1 MLRHIAFLRAINVGG
16 HNVTMAELRGLFES
30 LSLKEVETFI
40 ASGNVIFKSRSGD
53 LTALQRKIESQL
65 LRSLGY
71 EVKAFLRTVPEVAAI
86 ARYKPFNESQLKF
99 AAALNV
105 AFLTEPMGDESKK
118 AVMAMKSEID
128 DFHVRG
134 REVYWLCKTKQSDS
148 KFSNTRFEKILNAR
162 ATWRNVNT
170 VVRLAA
176 KYDFYET
183 YDARG

>member
-1 MLRHIAFLRAINVGG
+1 MAADRLMLRLIAFLRAINVGG

-40 ASGNVIFKSRSGD
+40 ASGNVIFASRSKD
-53 LTALQRKIESQL
+53 IRTLQQKIEGEL
-65 LRSLGY
+65 VRSLGY

-86 ARYKPFNESQLKF
+86 AQYKPFNESQLSS
-99 AAALNV
+99 AMALNV
-105 AFLTEPMGDESKK
+105 AFLAEPLSAEAEKLLMALKTET
-118 AVMAMKSEID
+118 D
-128 DFHVRG
+128 DFHVHG

-148 KFSNTRFEKILNAR
+148 KFSNARFEKILNAR

-176 KYDFYET
+176 KYESE
-183 YDARG
+183 

>member
-1 MLRHIAFLRAINVGG
+1 MLRLIAFLRAINVGG

-30 LSLKEVETFI
+30 LTLKQVETFI
-40 ASGNVIFKSRSGD
+40 ASGNVIFASRSKD
-53 LTALQRKIESQL
+53 IRALQQKIEKQL
-65 LRSLGY
+65 LQSLGY

-86 ARYKPFNESQLKF
+86 AGYKPFNKSQLSS

-105 AFLTEPMGDESKK
+105 AFLADPISAEAEKS
-118 AVMAMKSEID
+118 VMALTTAID

-134 REVYWLCKTKQSDS
+134 REVFWLCKTKQSDS

-170 VVRLAA
+170 VRRLAV
-176 KYDFYET
+176 KY
-183 YDARG
+183 G

>member
-1 MLRHIAFLRAINVGG
+1 MLRLIAFLRAINVGG

-30 LSLKEVETFI
+30 LSFKEVETFI
-40 ASGNVIFKSRSGD
+40 ASGNVIFASRSRD
-53 LTALQRKIESQL
+53 VRALQQKIENQL
-65 LRSLGY
+65 VRSLGY

-86 ARYKPFNESQLKF
+86 ARYKPFNESQLSS

-105 AFLTEPMGDESKK
+105 AFLADPLCAEAEK
-118 AVMAMKSEID
+118 ALMALRTEID
-128 DFHVRG
+128 DFHVHG

-148 KFSNTRFEKILNAR
+148 KFSNTRFEKMLNAR

-176 KYDFYET
+176 KYVPLRDE
-183 YDARG
+183 G